1 MASTVVS
8 ASSWKTDPRPTGRTR
23 RWAVAVPFV
32 CVGLAWAGTDV
43 PPPEAGLV
51 IEPPSRVAPERG
63 AAPTA
68 KPLARTRALSL
79 PPEMPVNGAAPRVPQ
94 VELAPPPVEVKP
106 APVMDAMP
114 TPPPDAASSQAAAT
128 PAPLTTAMPSRV
140 SRDQLYTARHTARV
154 FYRLADDP
162 RVLVLDMPDVV
173 DQARVFARIV
183 IFIERA
189 NAPRHRILSVPEIK
203 RWQEVNKETL
213 ATLTIGNNIR
223 ADNFTR
229 FFNTARQQGE
239 AITEDEAWLLE
250 HLLKEGV
257 LVEVNGAYVTQVPE
271 QIVISAP
278 QPALKECATCL
289 ITQARRELILR
300 HELAHARFVTD
311 QVYRDYV
318 EWFWHNQLNAEQRRT
333 ITKYLQSLGY
343 DITLPELVIDEMQA
357 FVLHT
362 PESEFFSAKSAGFTS
377 KQLEALR
384 ERFWTRLAEPRPLK
398 RAAHYRLP

>member
-1 MASTVVS
+1 MCAGV
-8 ASSWKTDPRPTGRTR
+8 
-23 RWAVAVPFV
+23 
-32 CVGLAWAGTDV
+32 AWAGTDV
-43 PPPEAGLV
+43 ATPDSGLV

-68 KPLARTRALSL
+68 KPPTRTRALSL
-79 PPEMPVNGAAPRVPQ
+79 PPDKSINGVAPQVPQ
-94 VELAPPPVEVKP
+94 VELASPPIEVKP
-106 APVMDAMP
+106 PLVVEAPQAPPGDA
-114 TPPPDAASSQAAAT
+114 PPPTDTASPV
-128 PAPLTTAMPSRV
+128 PAPAPHTALWPNRV
-140 SRDQLYTARHTARV
+140 SRDQLYTARHAARV
-154 FYRLADDP
+154 FYRLEDDP

-189 NAPRHRILSVPEIK
+189 NAPRHRILSVPDIK

-257 LVEVNGAYVTQVPE
+257 LREVHGGYVTQAPE

-318 EWFWHNQLNAEQRRT
+318 EWFWHNQLSADQRRA

-343 DITLPELVIDEMQA
+343 DITIPELVIDEMQA

-362 PESEFFSAKSAGFTS
+362 PESEFFSAKGAGFTS

-384 ERFWTRLAEPRPLK
+384 EGFWARLAEPRPLK
-398 RAAHYRLP
+398 RSANYRLP